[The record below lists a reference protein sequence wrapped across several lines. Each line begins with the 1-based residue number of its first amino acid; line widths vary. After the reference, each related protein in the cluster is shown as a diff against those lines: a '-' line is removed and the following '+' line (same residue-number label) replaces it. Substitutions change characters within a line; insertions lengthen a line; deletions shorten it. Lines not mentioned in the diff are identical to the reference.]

1 MPVFKN
7 PIAPKGISSGGNGPR
22 YRAPNPRPSPT
33 PPAKPAPGMRQRP
46 MPDLGPAPEQV
57 AMPYGPQTQQQMP
70 YTPQQLQ
77 QQLLGVR
84 AKRQLGMGGNN
95 FTPDPKLPEGM
106 MGTMGGAGFDPVTGR
121 VDLGSAGGSGQ
132 FGPAPE
138 QVAMPYAP
146 DHIQQMQREG
156 QIQQQLSRGMNPTMG
171 GVGYSPQFGPMPAP
185 SPMDNPYT
193 SNYIA
198 QAQQQAQK
206 MMSGPQL
213 GGPQFGGPQMQRP
226 PLQQQLQQMQQMQQA
241 QMPYGPQTQQASGIG
256 SLFGAPQQSPQ
267 FGPQQ
272 PPQFMGQQN
281 PPMQGPQQQPMP
293 GMSTNMGGPQQVGGQ
308 QAQQMGLG
316 APQTPGAK
324 PASAGVL

>member
-1 MPVFKN
+1 M
-7 PIAPKGISSGGNGPR
+7 
-22 YRAPNPRPSPT
+22 
-33 PPAKPAPGMRQRP
+33 
-46 MPDLGPAPEQV
+46 V

-70 YTPQQLQ
+70 YTPGRPQFNPQQLQ
-77 QQLLGVR
+77 QMLRGLNPQM
-84 AKRQLGMGGNN
+84 QPGMGGNN

-185 SPMDNPYT
+185 NPMDNPYT
-193 SNYIA
+193 SDYIA

-226 PLQQQLQQMQQMQQA
+226 PLQQQLQQMQQA

-272 PPQFMGQQN
+272 PPQFMGQQK

-316 APQTPGAK
+316 ASQPPGAK